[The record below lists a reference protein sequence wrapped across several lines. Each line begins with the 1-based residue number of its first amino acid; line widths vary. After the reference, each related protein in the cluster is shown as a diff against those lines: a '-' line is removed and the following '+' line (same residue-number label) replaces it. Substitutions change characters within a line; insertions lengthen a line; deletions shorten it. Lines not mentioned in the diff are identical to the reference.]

1 MKKSNFQKT
10 FNICELVFFTGLLGF
25 ISSITLSMAMN
36 ALQSLPYLTFF
47 YIFVSRIHFFVFS
60 LAIISILLFL
70 TLGYH
75 EVYLRLK
82 QDNLVNLWKSIKQTF
97 AIRMFLKQSEHS
109 ETIATVEQMQ
119 ITRYNPINKH
129 FNKVAHK
136 AIVDIREDKA
146 ILLIQIPRTQQA
158 TKILQDMGTLVSEE
172 ISNRNP
178 GYNFSPPVR
187 KGKWLLFIGTK
198 STNIEKI

>member
-1 MKKSNFQKT
+1 
-10 FNICELVFFTGLLGF
+10 
-25 ISSITLSMAMN
+25 
-36 ALQSLPYLTFF
+36 
-47 YIFVSRIHFFVFS
+47 
-60 LAIISILLFL
+60 
-70 TLGYH
+70 
-75 EVYLRLK
+75 
-82 QDNLVNLWKSIKQTF
+82 
-97 AIRMFLKQSEHS
+97 
-109 ETIATVEQMQ
+109 MQ
-119 ITRYNPINKH
+119 VTRYNPINKH